1 MLYNND
7 NLIVELQKYMLDNMT
22 IQNNIVHLKKINM
35 NMNMNNNMNNNMIV
49 KHNYDGFHNYEKQ
62 THSSEKSNNEKNNN
76 EKKSDK
82 INNTENTENIEDI
95 IFPQERD
102 SLFWCFYIM
111 KHGYF
116 SYEMLD
122 NRNEIVDRKIKI
134 HYVEKIRQNKELIK
148 TYKFT
153 TITHLENVL
162 ANEKCLDVKTF
173 FSLCVYENLNVMYV
187 KNKTYYEL
195 LMNDSPT
202 IFVIKLLKNNK
213 YSLETTLQNKIEYIK
228 QNFYKI
234 DNISNPLKAF
244 SAYKLDELISISN
257 KLSLNTINDTTQK
270 QMKKKE
276 LYDNIYKYF

>member
-1 MLYNND
+1 
-7 NLIVELQKYMLDNMT
+7 VELQKYMLDNMT

-35 NMNMNNNMNNNMIV
+35 NMNNNNMIV

-62 THSSEKSNNEKNNN
+62 THSSEKSNNEKSN
-76 EKKSDK
+76 K
-82 INNTENTENIEDI
+82 INNNNIENTEDI

-270 QMKKKE
+270 PMKKKE

>member
-1 MLYNND
+1 MLMLYNND

-22 IQNNIVHLKKINM
+22 IQNNIVHLKKVNM
-35 NMNMNNNMNNNMIV
+35 NSNSVVMNNNMII
-49 KHNYDGFHNYEKQ
+49 KHNYDKQ
-62 THSSEKSNNEKNNN
+62 TYTYNNDKSNNDKSNNN
-76 EKKSDK
+76 KMNDNKMND
-82 INNTENTENIEDI
+82 NNTEDI

-111 KHGYF
+111 KNGHF
-116 SYEMLD
+116 SYDMLD

-134 HYVEKIRQNKELIK
+134 HYVEKIRQNKDLIK

-173 FSLCVYENLNVMYV
+173 FSLCVYENLNVLFI

-202 IFVIKLLKNNK
+202 IFVIRLLKNNK
-213 YSLETTLQNKIEYIK
+213 YSLETTLQTKIEYIK
-228 QNFYKI
+228 HTLYKI

-257 KLSLNTINDTTQK
+257 KLALNTINDTTQK
-270 QMKKKE
+270 PMKKKE